1 MHRTLVPFLL
11 CTSLWL
17 PWAAQAQA
25 FDTAGEQA
33 MLEQI
38 NAQRAQAQLGP
49 LTRDARLD
57 AAARAHSQDMAAQ
70 QQLMHVSPVH
80 GTPADR
86 VRGAGLE
93 ASSVLENVALHRSAG
108 DAFQALMQSD
118 SHRANMLNP
127 DVSLVGLGALPTERG
142 VYVTQLF
149 AAPAPPPVAA
159 PPVAAPPAVAP
170 PVAAPP
176 VAAPPV
182 AAPPAAPP
190 SAPQPRVQAPA
201 PSQYPAPASIE
212 EQAGSGGT
220 VLIERDAQGAA
231 QAYWVF
237 GSGRWWYYPLPPGA
251 APGQRLQPDRSVTG
265 PPPGVGGLMQPPM
278 QGPMPP
284 MQPPMRPMP
293 PPPPPVAAPML
304 PPPPPQRTIVI
315 DPFRGAITLPGGAYY
330 SVPPPPYVGQPTRAW
345 QRAQDRWQRAYQRW
359 LEQQQRLQ
367 RRAL

>member
-118 SHRANMLNP
+118 SHRANML
-127 DVSLVGLGALPTERG
+127 
-142 VYVTQLF
+142 
-149 AAPAPPPVAA
+149 
-159 PPVAAPPAVAP
+159 
-170 PVAAPP
+170 
-176 VAAPPV
+176 
-182 AAPPAAPP
+182 
-190 SAPQPRVQAPA
+190 
-201 PSQYPAPASIE
+201 
-212 EQAGSGGT
+212 
-220 VLIERDAQGAA
+220 
-231 QAYWVF
+231 
-237 GSGRWWYYPLPPGA
+237 
-251 APGQRLQPDRSVTG
+251 
-265 PPPGVGGLMQPPM
+265 
-278 QGPMPP
+278 
-284 MQPPMRPMP
+284 
-293 PPPPPVAAPML
+293 
-304 PPPPPQRTIVI
+304 
-315 DPFRGAITLPGGAYY
+315 
-330 SVPPPPYVGQPTRAW
+330 
-345 QRAQDRWQRAYQRW
+345 
-359 LEQQQRLQ
+359 
-367 RRAL
+367 